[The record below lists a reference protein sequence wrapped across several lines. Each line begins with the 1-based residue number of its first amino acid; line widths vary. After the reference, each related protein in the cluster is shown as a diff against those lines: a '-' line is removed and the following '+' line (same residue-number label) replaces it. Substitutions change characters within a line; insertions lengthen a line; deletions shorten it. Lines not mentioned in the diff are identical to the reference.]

1 MSGTVAG
8 AAGAG
13 AFFAVDDVTADDE
26 GLRVAVRGLAPTA
39 GPWTADAMHGGPP
52 SALLVRACEQVAG
65 VGTGAGA
72 LLAVRTAVDFLG
84 PVPLGDLDVVARLVR
99 PGRRVALAEAT
110 LLAGGRPVLAA
121 RTWFL
126 AVAGSPVPLPA
137 GAPDGSAGTD
147 PVPPPDGL
155 AEVRGPFW
163 SSFAYARSI
172 EWRPA
177 RGDADGPGD
186 AAVWA
191 RPLIP
196 LVAGEEPTGLQRAVL
211 VADSSSGVS
220 AGLDWSAWQFVN
232 VDLTVHLSRPL
243 VGAWVCLDAR
253 SGYAPA
259 GTGLARATL
268 YDVDGVVGSSA
279 QSLVV
284 APAR

>member
-1 MSGTVAG
+1 MSGTTAG
-8 AAGAG
+8 GAG
-13 AFFAVDDVTADDE
+13 SEAFFALGDAAVDGGVQRRA
-26 GLRVAVRGLAPTA
+26 GRGLAATA

-52 SALLVRACEQVAG
+52 SALLVRACEEA
-65 VGTGAGA
+65 AGA
-72 LLAVRTAVDFLG
+72 DGPPLVAVRAAVDFLG
-84 PVPLGDLDVVARLVR
+84 PVPLGDLEVTARLVR

-110 LLAGGRPVLAA
+110 MHAAGRPVLTA

-126 AVAGSPVPLPA
+126 AVAAGPVPLPP
-137 GAPDGSAGTD
+137 GAPDGSAGTE
-147 PVPPPDGL
+147 PVPPPDDL
-155 AEVRGPFW
+155 AQVGGRFW
-163 SSFAYARSI
+163 TSFPYARAV

-191 RPLIP
+191 RPRIP
-196 LVAGEEPTGLQRAVL
+196 LVAGEEPSGLQRAVL

-220 AGLDWSAWQFVN
+220 AGLDWASWQFVN
-232 VDLTVHLSRPL
+232 VDLTVHLARPL
-243 VGAWVCLDAR
+243 VGDWVCLDAR
-253 SGYAPA
+253 SGYAPS

-268 YDVDGVVGSSA
+268 HDQDGVVGASA